1 MVGKTVDS
9 TWPKSVHYDKF
20 ALGGGIYIKLIQSSI
35 MLVLPNVDTNIF
47 LSSNA
52 TDCFSVHDACK
63 VPEGLTNQLLSAIMA
78 FIMGIVA
85 MVRLARSMPRK
96 LTEATLYGNPVYYN
110 GMVVKG
116 QPLPAPAISSNDYMN
131 MMKRMAE
138 LEEKVNALS
147 SKPVV
152 MPPEKEDLLNV
163 ALNRVNALEQELS
176 ATKKVIP
183 LFQDIFLVSS
193 IEVCISRS

>member
-20 ALGGGIYIKLIQSSI
+20 ALGG
-35 MLVLPNVDTNIF
+35 
-47 LSSNA
+47 
-52 TDCFSVHDACK
+52 DCFSVHDACK
-63 VPEGLTNQLLSAIMA
+63 VPEGLTNQLLSATMA

-85 MVRLARSMPRK
+85 MVRLTRSMPRK
-96 LTEATLYGNPVYYN
+96 LTEATLYGSPVYYN

-138 LEEKVNALS
+138 LEAKVNALN
-147 SKPVV
+147 SKPAV

-176 ATKKVIP
+176 AAKKTLEDTLVR
-183 LFQDIFLVSS
+183 QDELIALL
-193 IEVCISRS
+193 EKKNKKKKKRSKFNPFKW